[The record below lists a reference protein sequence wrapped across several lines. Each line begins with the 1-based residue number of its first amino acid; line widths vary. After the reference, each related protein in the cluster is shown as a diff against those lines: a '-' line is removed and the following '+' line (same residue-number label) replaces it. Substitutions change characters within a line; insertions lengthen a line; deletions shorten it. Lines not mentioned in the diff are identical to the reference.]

1 MIKIALLCVTY
12 HSYDCLCNYLDSV
25 EIAYSA
31 TERSVDLDVF
41 IADNSSCCE
50 NVNYLERFSFNA
62 QYYKFDNVGYFGA
75 IHQIMI
81 NNDMMDYDYVII
93 SNVDLSI
100 NQDFFKKLSL
110 HKCENNVGW
119 IAPRIYSMLEQRDRN
134 PQRLRRCS
142 ELRLILLQI
151 LYKFPLL
158 FMLYYNTMYKR
169 KKYLVVGSPKDV
181 YAGHGSFII
190 LTKYYLSKVG
200 IVNYPVFLFCEEIYL
215 AEMCR
220 INNLLVRY
228 EPDLAVTDFEHISV
242 GKIKKKEYY
251 RLNCNAIKYIRKRF
265 YD

>member
-1 MIKIALLCVTY
+1 
-12 HSYDCLCNYLDSV
+12 
-25 EIAYSA
+25 
-31 TERSVDLDVF
+31 
-41 IADNSSCCE
+41 
-50 NVNYLERFSFNA
+50 
-62 QYYKFDNVGYFGA
+62 
-75 IHQIMI
+75 
-81 NNDMMDYDYVII
+81 
-93 SNVDLSI
+93 
-100 NQDFFKKLSL
+100 
-110 HKCENNVGW
+110 
-119 IAPRIYSMLEQRDRN
+119 MLEQRDRN

-169 KKYLVVGSPKDV
+169 KKYLVVDSPKDV